1 MADDYCVLPATAVV
15 EARQYGSLDT
25 AMQRAHE
32 RAESDGMSYVV
43 VAIVHEV
50 DKPLPGARR

>member
-1 MADDYCVLPATAVV
+1 MAEDYCVLPAAAVV
-15 EARQYGSLDT
+15 EARQYGSLDA
-25 AMQRAHE
+25 AMQRVHE

-50 DKPLPGARR
+50 DKPLPGART